1 MGSLSNPR
9 SIAAIVLAA
18 ATCVALFLLA
28 PTPGPAGAEPTFDG
42 AVEVALGDGAIEID
56 EAVVPA
62 GRTRLSVVNEGSGPH
77 EFLLVRTDLE
87 PAELPVGLFGV
98 SLARAGEL
106 VVGEDHTEHVHDYEE
121 ALGLAIGQTLSANPR
136 LKPGRYVILCNIEG
150 HYNEGE
156 FAELIVTPRG
166 A

>member
-1 MGSLSNPR
+1 MGSFSNPR

-18 ATCVALFLLA
+18 ATCVALILLA
-28 PTPGPAGAEPTFDG
+28 PTPGRAGAVPAFDG
-42 AVEVALGDGAIEID
+42 AVEVVLGDGAIETG

-62 GRTRLSVVNEGSGPH
+62 GRVRFSVVNEGSGPH
-77 EFLLVRTDLE
+77 EFLLVRTGLE
-87 PAELPVGLFGV
+87 PAKLPVGLFGV

-106 VVGEDHTEHVHDYEE
+106 IVGEDHTEHVHDYEG
-121 ALGLAIGQTLSANPR
+121 AHGLAIGQTLSANPR
-136 LKPGRYVILCNIEG
+136 LTPGRYVILCNIEG

-156 FAELIVTPRG
+156 FTELIVTPEG